1 YRRIGVFKGNLAR
14 HGARLGGFVASK
26 VYPFNS
32 DFIISVKCWF
42 KGSSVIALS
51 VRTFNYSLFT
61 IRAGCCVSGRIVIA
75 LKGNDGFVCL
85 SISRV
90 VAVYLRDN
98 HIANYRRIGVFKG
111 NVARHGAR
119 LGGFVASK
127 VYPFNS
133 DFIISVK
140 CWFKGSSVIA
150 LSVRTFNYSIFTIRA
165 GCCVSGR
172 IVIALKGNDGFVCLS
187 ISRVVAVYLRDNDIA
202 TSRRFA
208 VSLHDAL
215 PICARLGGFVA
226 SKVYPF
232 NSDFIISVKC
242 WFKGSSVIAL

>member
-150 LSVRTFNYSIFTIRA
+150 LSVRPFNYSLFTIRA

-187 ISRVVAVYLRDNDIA
+187 ISRVVTVYLHYGDITNRWCGGVTCNGGRVRLV
-202 TSRRFA
+202 TSFIG
-208 VSLHDAL
+208 SGYLIFL
-215 PICARLGGFVA
+215 TIC
-226 SKVYPF
+226 
-232 NSDFIISVKC
+232 
-242 WFKGSSVIAL
+242 

>member
-26 VYPFNS
+26 VYPFNG
-32 DFIISVKCWF
+32 DFITSVMCWF

-150 LSVRTFNYSIFTIRA
+150 LSVRTFNYSLFTIRA
-165 GCCVSGR
+165 ASCVSAR

-187 ISRVVAVYLRDNDIA
+187 ISRDFAVYLLDYLIA
-202 TSRRFA
+202 HDRRIG
-208 VSLHDAL
+208 V
-215 PICARLGGFVA
+215 
-226 SKVYPF
+226 
-232 NSDFIISVKC
+232 
-242 WFKGSSVIAL
+242 FKGNLVLHCAHLGDFVSSQ

>member
-1 YRRIGVFKGNLAR
+1 VSLYLCDKHNAHYLLIRVLKVRLVLYCS
-14 HGARLGGFVASK
+14 RLGGFVASK

-150 LSVRTFNYSIFTIRA
+150 LSVRTFNYSLFTIWA
-165 GCCVSGR
+165 YSSVCGR

-187 ISRVVAVYLRDNDIA
+187 
-202 TSRRFA
+202 
-208 VSLHDAL
+208 
-215 PICARLGGFVA
+215 
-226 SKVYPF
+226 
-232 NSDFIISVKC
+232 
-242 WFKGSSVIAL
+242 